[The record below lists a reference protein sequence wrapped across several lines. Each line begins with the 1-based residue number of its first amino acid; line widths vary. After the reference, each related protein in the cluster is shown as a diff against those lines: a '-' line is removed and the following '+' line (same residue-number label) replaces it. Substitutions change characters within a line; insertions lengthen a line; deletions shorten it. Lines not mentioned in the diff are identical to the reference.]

1 MDRSF
6 RGAIGYHASASIPSQ
21 DFVMTKTKIHGF
33 AAVSA
38 GFLAI
43 GAGASAQTARC
54 SVSQGTR
61 YHEMPNGEVKGQIRR
76 TRQVHVRLTVK
87 EGREEWIF
95 IESQPRADDMGWI
108 RKLDARC

>member
-1 MDRSF
+1 MM
-6 RGAIGYHASASIPSQ
+6 Q
-21 DFVMTKTKIHGF
+21 TKILGL
-33 AAVSA
+33 AAFSA
-38 GFLAI
+38 GFLAMSP
-43 GAGASAQTARC
+43 AASAQTTRC

-61 YHEMPNGEVKGQIRR
+61 YHEIPSGAVKGEIRR

-87 EGREEWIF
+87 EGREDWIF